1 VRWAAER
8 LCEWISGTEQHHLR
22 GTCASAGLFGGDGT
36 GGLDLGDTWAYD
48 GTNCAICRRAESYT
62 MADSDLAFSGVP
74 SDGAVDATSP
84 LWSGGE
90 LQDPV
95 AADEDTSTGSV
106 TQTGTFVV
114 T

>member
-1 VRWAAER
+1 M
-8 LCEWISGTEQHHLR
+8 SGSLEQNS
-22 GTCASAGLFGGDGT
+22 TIASHPRVAGLFGGDGT

-90 LQDPV
+90 LHD
-95 AADEDTSTGSV
+95 ARRG
-106 TQTGTFVV
+106 
-114 T
+114 

>member
-1 VRWAAER
+1 
-8 LCEWISGTEQHHLR
+8 
-22 GTCASAGLFGGDGT
+22 
-36 GGLDLGDTWAYD
+36 
-48 GTNCAICRRAESYT
+48 

-90 LQDPV
+90 LHDPV